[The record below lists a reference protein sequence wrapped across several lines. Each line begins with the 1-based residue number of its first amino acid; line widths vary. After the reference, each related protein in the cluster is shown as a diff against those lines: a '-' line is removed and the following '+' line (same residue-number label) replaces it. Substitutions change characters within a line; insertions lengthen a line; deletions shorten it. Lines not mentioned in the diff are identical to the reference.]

1 MSTISHTL
9 LNYAWESA
17 DPKRRAI
24 CKLWSDLLHAN
35 NARHALKF
43 QRQAVMHD
51 QPTDQPTDRSM
62 YWLMTDWLNLVQ
74 SWHAWVL
81 WVTNIPKHS
90 YLEVGCSIIGHRPY
104 LDMQVEQLHCVCVC
118 VRERGGTKLCHE
130 CRRVQCPKTRYGMTC
145 GSHMY
150 TCVLHTY
157 IHTCST
163 MYVMSCNS

>member
-1 MSTISHTL
+1 MSTIPHTL

-51 QPTDQPTDRSM
+51 QPTDQSTDRSI

-118 VRERGGTKLCHE
+118 ERERGYEAMPWMQTCPMSQNM
-130 CRRVQCPKTRYGMTC
+130 VQYDMWESHAHMCTVLQTC
-145 GSHMY
+145 
-150 TCVLHTY
+150 TY
-157 IHTCST
+157 IHTY
-163 MYVMSCNS
+163 M